1 MKLRN
6 EVHEPSP
13 LAFFR
18 TLSKFSDSTK
28 KWHLNESNFYFIQNI
43 FVISEQEAR
52 EKPQSR
58 TLKKV
63 LVLVLLND
71 VKFFSK

>member
-28 KWHLNESNFYFIQNI
+28 KWHLNESNFYFIQNV

-63 LVLVLLND
+63 LVLVLPND

>member
-28 KWHLNESNFYFIQNI
+28 KKWHLNESNFYFIQNV

-52 EKPQSR
+52 VE
-58 TLKKV
+58 LWKKY
-63 LVLVLLND
+63 
-71 VKFFSK
+71 

>member
-28 KWHLNESNFYFIQNI
+28 KWHLNESNLYFIQNI

-63 LVLVLLND
+63 LVVVLPND
-71 VKFFSK
+71 VKIFSK

>member
-28 KWHLNESNFYFIQNI
+28 KWHLNESNLYFIQNI

-52 EKPQSR
+52 ENLR
-58 TLKKV
+58 VELWKKY
-63 LVLVLLND
+63 
-71 VKFFSK
+71 

>member
-28 KWHLNESNFYFIQNI
+28 KMTFERIQFILYTKYFRNI
-43 FVISEQEAR
+43 RARGWRKISE
-52 EKPQSR
+52 
-58 TLKKV
+58 
-63 LVLVLLND
+63 
-71 VKFFSK
+71 